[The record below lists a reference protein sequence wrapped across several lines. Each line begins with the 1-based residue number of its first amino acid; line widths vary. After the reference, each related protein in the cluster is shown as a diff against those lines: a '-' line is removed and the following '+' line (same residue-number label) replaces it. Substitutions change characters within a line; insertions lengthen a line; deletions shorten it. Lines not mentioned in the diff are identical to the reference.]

1 MSARLR
7 NLNSGGG
14 KVGTISQLKNRMS
27 TTSLNKTFTLA
38 SLILVVVA
46 TQSVPSQAQKTAM
59 TPEMVTMF
67 EQKVRPTL
75 EAKCIACHGPKQQ
88 SANLR
93 LDKPINARMAYK
105 VAEAISYE
113 TDPEMPPSGKL
124 PVDQLAAMTAWAMVS
139 GSFWSSWRASPFM
152 MRLSFIV

>member
-14 KVGTISQLKNRMS
+14 KVGTISQLQHRLS
-27 TTSLNKTFTLA
+27 TTSLNKTFTFA

-93 LDKPINARMAYK
+93 LDKPINARMA
-105 VAEAISYE
+105 
-113 TDPEMPPSGKL
+113 
-124 PVDQLAAMTAWAMVS
+124 
-139 GSFWSSWRASPFM
+139 
-152 MRLSFIV
+152 